1 MHHHAHPDPEV
12 ALLVA
17 QCTATLAAQPLP
29 LPTGDRSQRATLS
42 QVPDALTLPMPG
54 DARRLAAVVTRLCDE
69 QAFEQ
74 ALAPA
79 MVLARQHPDNAEFAF
94 LAASCL
100 QRMGQPKAALMMF
113 AMAGLHGGEAYAAV
127 VAFRSG
133 ECLAAMGNPGAAKLF
148 DAAIEAARQ
157 DPRLAELQQ
166 LAQDKAESLRA
177 DRDRTR

>member
-29 LPTGDRSQRATLS
+29 SGDRSQLTALS
-42 QVPDALTLPMPG
+42 QVPDGLSPPTPG

-69 QAFEQ
+69 QAFGQ

-79 MVLARQHPDNAEFAF
+79 MVLARQHPSNAEFVF
-94 LAASCL
+94 LAATCL

-133 ECLAAMGNPGAAKLF
+133 ECLAAMGHTAGAAKVF
-148 DAAIEAARQ
+148 DAAIEAARH
-157 DPRLAELQQ
+157 DPRLAALQQ
-166 LAQDKAESLRA
+166 LAQEKAESLRA

>member
-29 LPTGDRSQRATLS
+29 TGDRSPLATLG
-42 QVPDALTLPMPG
+42 QVPDGLTPPMPG

-69 QAFEQ
+69 QAFGQ

-94 LAASCL
+94 LAATCL

-113 AMAGLHGGEAYAAV
+113 AMAGLHGGEAYAAP

-133 ECLAAMGNPGAAKLF
+133 ECLAAMGNTAGAAKVF

-157 DPRLAELQQ
+157 DPGLAALQQ
-166 LAQDKAESLRA
+166 LAQEKAESLRA